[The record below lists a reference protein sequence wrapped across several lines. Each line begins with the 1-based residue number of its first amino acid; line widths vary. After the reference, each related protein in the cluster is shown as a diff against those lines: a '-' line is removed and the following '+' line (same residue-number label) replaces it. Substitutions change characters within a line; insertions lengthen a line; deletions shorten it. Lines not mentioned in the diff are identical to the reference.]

1 MSWFLLTADVMLTAD
16 VTEELALGQKLLK
29 AAPQSLLDLLI
40 RVVFCIVAFLI
51 GSRII
56 SFIRKLTG
64 NALRRA
70 NASKEAKQFLD
81 SSLKVGLYAFLIFQI
96 AVKLGIDATT
106 IATVIGSATVTIGLA
121 FQGSLK
127 NCIGGILI
135 MLLHPFRVGDYII
148 EDNHKNEGTVSEIT
162 IFYTKLATIDN
173 KIILLPNGAL
183 ADTSITNVTNE
194 DNRRVELKVG
204 ISYQAD
210 IRKAKAVITSLIEAN
225 EKILKDKEYS
235 IFVDDLGDSSVV
247 LGMRFWTRTEDFW
260 PVRWAMLE
268 DIKYA
273 FDENGIGIPFPQM
286 DVHLDA
292 VNKGKA

>member
-1 MSWFLLTADVMLTAD
+1 MSWILLTAD

-64 NALRRA
+64 NALKRA

-121 FQGSLK
+121 FHGSLK

-204 ISYQAD
+204 ISYQSD
-210 IRKAKAVITSLIEAN
+210 IRKAKSVITSLIEAN

-268 DIKYA
+268 EIKYA

-292 VNKGKA
+292 VKEEKA

>member
-1 MSWFLLTADVMLTAD
+1 MSWILLTAD
-16 VTEELALGQKLLK
+16 VTEELALGQKILK
-29 AAPQSLLDLLI
+29 AAPQSLLYLLI
-40 RVVFCIVAFLI
+40 RVFFCIVAFLI

-64 NALRRA
+64 NALKRA

-121 FQGSLK
+121 FQGSLQ

-194 DNRRVELKVG
+194 DNRRVELKGG
-204 ISYQAD
+204 ISYQSD
-210 IRKAKAVITSLIEAN
+210 IRKAKSVITSLIEAN

-268 DIKYA
+268 EIKYA

-292 VNKGKA
+292 VKEEKA

>member
-1 MSWFLLTADVMLTAD
+1 MSWILLTAD

-64 NALRRA
+64 NALKRA

-204 ISYQAD
+204 ISYQSD
-210 IRKAKAVITSLIEAN
+210 IRKAKSGITSLIEAN

-268 DIKYA
+268 EIKYA

-292 VNKGKA
+292 VKEEKA

>member
-1 MSWFLLTADVMLTAD
+1 MSWILLTAD

-64 NALRRA
+64 NALKRA

-204 ISYQAD
+204 ISYQSD
-210 IRKAKAVITSLIEAN
+210 IRKAKSVITSLIETN

-268 DIKYA
+268 EIKYA
-273 FDENGIGIPFPQM
+273 VDENGKGIPFPQM

-292 VNKGKA
+292 VKEEKA

>member
-1 MSWFLLTADVMLTAD
+1 MSWILLTAD

-64 NALRRA
+64 NALKRA

-81 SSLKVGLYAFLIFQI
+81 SSLKMGLYAFLIFQI

-204 ISYQAD
+204 ISYQSD
-210 IRKAKAVITSLIEAN
+210 IRKAKSVITSLIEAN

-268 DIKYA
+268 EIKYA

-292 VNKGKA
+292 VKEEKA

>member
-1 MSWFLLTADVMLTAD
+1 MSWILLTAD

-64 NALRRA
+64 NALKRA

-96 AVKLGIDATT
+96 AVKMGIDAMTS
-106 IATVIGSATVTIGLA
+106 ATVIGSATVTIGLA

-204 ISYQAD
+204 ISYQSD
-210 IRKAKAVITSLIEAN
+210 IRKAKSVITSLIEAN

-268 DIKYA
+268 EIKYA

-292 VNKGKA
+292 VKEEKA

>member
-1 MSWFLLTADVMLTAD
+1 MSWILLTAD

-64 NALRRA
+64 NALKRA

-204 ISYQAD
+204 ISYQSD
-210 IRKAKAVITSLIEAN
+210 IRKAKSVITSLIEAN

-247 LGMRFWTRTEDFW
+247 LGMRFWKRTEYFW

-268 DIKYA
+268 EIKYA

-292 VNKGKA
+292 VKEEKA

>member
-1 MSWFLLTADVMLTAD
+1 MSWILLTAD

-64 NALRRA
+64 NALKRA

-204 ISYQAD
+204 ISYQSD
-210 IRKAKAVITSLIEAN
+210 IRKAKSVITSLIETN

-268 DIKYA
+268 EIKYA

-292 VNKGKA
+292 VKKEKA

>member
-1 MSWFLLTADVMLTAD
+1 MSWILLTAD

-64 NALRRA
+64 NALKRA

-204 ISYQAD
+204 ISYQSD
-210 IRKAKAVITSLIEAN
+210 IRKAKSVITSLIETN

-268 DIKYA
+268 EIKYA

-292 VNKGKA
+292 VKEEKA

>member
-1 MSWFLLTADVMLTAD
+1 MSWILLTAD

-64 NALRRA
+64 NALKRA

-204 ISYQAD
+204 ISYQSD
-210 IRKAKAVITSLIEAN
+210 IRKAKSVITSLIEAN

-247 LGMRFWTRTEDFW
+247 LGMLFWTRTEDFW

-268 DIKYA
+268 EIKYA

-292 VNKGKA
+292 VKEEKA